1 MQQQTTNQTPSKA
14 NAHPPQRPKRLSKR
28 FMQALGVAMLVCL
41 TPASEG
47 SSAVEVPLEPIV
59 VISEP
64 LNPPPSQAQLM
75 QKFRHTLGQPPTL
88 VITEHQFVDG
98 AVQMTTRFGRF
109 CVGPPPGYLQSGLG
123 GDIRLAARCAS
134 F

>member
-1 MQQQTTNQTPSKA
+1 
-14 NAHPPQRPKRLSKR
+14 
-28 FMQALGVAMLVCL
+28 MLACL
-41 TPASEG
+41 TPASEA
-47 SSAVEVPLEPIV
+47 SSVVEVPLEPIV

-75 QKFRHTLGQPPTL
+75 QKFRDALGQPPTL
-88 VITEHQFVDG
+88 VVTEHQFVDG

-123 GDIRLAARCAS
+123 GDIRLVARCAS

>member
-1 MQQQTTNQTPSKA
+1 SVDRPCAVNEEDLVNSAGCGIFPHRAGIRLRCLTKERSAIELVTMQQQTTNQTPSKA

-64 LNPPPSQAQLM
+64 LNPP
-75 QKFRHTLGQPPTL
+75 
-88 VITEHQFVDG
+88 
-98 AVQMTTRFGRF
+98 
-109 CVGPPPGYLQSGLG
+109 
-123 GDIRLAARCAS
+123 
-134 F
+134 

>member
-1 MQQQTTNQTPSKA
+1 
-14 NAHPPQRPKRLSKR
+14 
-28 FMQALGVAMLVCL
+28 MQALGVAMLACL

-47 SSAVEVPLEPIV
+47 SSVVEVPLAPIV

-75 QKFRHTLGQPPTL
+75 QKFRDALGQPPTL
-88 VITEHQFVDG
+88 VVTEHQFVDG

-109 CVGPPPGYLQSGLG
+109 CAGPPPGYLQSGLG